1 MAMFVLDLFDFFCLS
16 SFRLSDSFDE
26 IRRPTG
32 GSSSLRSFVPAGLF
46 ARSKMALHL
55 RSAKP

>member
-1 MAMFVLDLFDFFCLS
+1 MFVLALFDFFCLS
-16 SFRLSDSFDE
+16 SFEFSITFDE

-32 GSSSLRSFVPAGLF
+32 GGRDLRSFVPAGLF
-46 ARSKMALHL
+46 ARSKTALQL